1 MADRRLHLTESVVD
15 DHRLGRH
22 VNHDPRS
29 LLYKVPETSAPESA
43 RWTRHV
49 GPFNQGNLGSC
60 TIQSLLGLLC
70 TDPYWDTLPKDMQAK
85 LADPSIQ
92 TNMVYPLY
100 REVTRLDPFQG
111 AWEPDDTGSD
121 GLSAAKVGQQH
132 GWDNGYQ
139 HITSVAAAHT
149 AIKAGPFMS
158 GLPWYSGMDSPD
170 GQGIVRA
177 TGNVRGGHEWN
188 FVGYDA
194 SSGLWECWNSWGT
207 GFAKGGQFYVG
218 DDDYANLLS
227 QQGDATTLTPITAPA
242 PTPTPAPSA
251 ADAALTKALR
261 RVLLS
266 TWTPTYVR
274 TPAQAWLA
282 QATPATVSA
291 LAAALRRLLWRWVPS
306 DLRTAANAWL
316 VGK

>member
-1 MADRRLHLTESVVD
+1 MADRVRRVSEVVVP

-29 LLYKVPETSAPESA
+29 LAYKVAETSVPETV
-43 RWTRHV
+43 RWNRHV
-49 GPFNQGNLGSC
+49 AAFNQGDLGSC

-70 TDPYWDTLPKDMQAK
+70 TDPFWGTLSKDMQAK

-92 TNMVYPLY
+92 TNMAQPLY
-100 REVTRLDPFQG
+100 REVTRLDPFRG

-139 HITSVAAAHT
+139 HITSVAAAHA

-170 GQGIVRA
+170 GQGIVRPS
-177 TGNVRGGHEWN
+177 GYVRGGHEWV
-188 FVGYDA
+188 FAGYDVA
-194 SSGLWECWNSWGT
+194 SGLWECWNSWSSS
-207 GFAKGGQFYVG
+207 FAKGGRFWIG
-218 DDDYANLLS
+218 DDDYANLLN
-227 QQGDATTLTPITAPA
+227 QQGDATTLVPITAPA
-242 PTPTPAPSA
+242 PTPNPSA
-251 ADAALTKALR
+251 VDVALTVALR
-261 RVLLS
+261 RVLPSGWL
-266 TWTPTYVR
+266 PLYVR
-274 TPAQAWLA
+274 TPARAWLA
-282 QATPATVSA
+282 QSTPATVSA
-291 LAAALRRLLWRWVPS
+291 LATALRRVLLRWVPN
-306 DLRTAANAWL
+306 DLRSAATAWL